1 MGSKVWL
8 ADTLDPGR
16 RVATG
21 TIMSM
26 GGNGMFHNRPIP
38 QQCVRVLLG
47 NVIEDLPLMIPVV
60 EADQAMLSD
69 AVGSSVLWF
78 RSLTFLDQ

>member
-1 MGSKVWL
+1 MWL

-21 TIMSM
+21 VVMSL

-38 QQCVRVLLG
+38 PHCVRVILD
-47 NVIEDLPLMIPVV
+47 NVIEDLPLMVPVV
-60 EADQAMLSD
+60 EADQATLSD
-69 AVGSSVLWF
+69 AIGSSLLWF
-78 RSLTFLDQ
+78 SSLTFLDS